1 MEIKELI
8 KNLKK
13 VNPFVESNIF
23 RSVENVNID
32 TVVGYKQH
40 GIRHNFLEGYD
51 DNQGMCRRQKSG
63 GGDGKRRNL
72 MHRKIEETPERDKIV
87 GGEGDLLRDRG
98 YRRSAGAG
106 EIFNHP
112 DTYQPV

>member
-1 MEIKELI
+1 MTVFDELKARGLLAQLTDEEEIKELI

-51 DNQGMCRRQKSG
+51 DNPGYVPEAEKAA
-63 GGDGKRRNL
+63 
-72 MHRKIEETPERDKIV
+72 ETE
-87 GGEGDLLRDRG
+87 
-98 YRRSAGAG
+98 
-106 EIFNHP
+106 
-112 DTYQPV
+112 

>member
-1 MEIKELI
+1 M
-8 KNLKK
+8 

-51 DNQGMCRRQKSG
+51 DNPGYV
-63 GGDGKRRNL
+63 
-72 MHRKIEETPERDKIV
+72 PEAEKAAA
-87 GGEGDLLRDRG
+87 EM
-98 YRRSAGAG
+98 
-106 EIFNHP
+106 E
-112 DTYQPV
+112 